1 MCSIPQKHPAAR
13 VAFSAPSGM
22 FMVVPPDSGVRR
34 IVLEV
39 KGRVKRWRIEFMLGR
54 DMRRVRKMR
63 SLVSG
68 FSLMGEGVVVYML

>member
-1 MCSIPQKHPAAR
+1 
-13 VAFSAPSGM
+13 M

-39 KGRVKRWRIEFMLGR
+39 KGRVKRWRMEFMVGR

-68 FSLMGEGVVVYML
+68 FSLMGQRVVVYML